1 VMSHQMAQVSASH
14 ERVRRTAGAVLIRN
28 GAVTSSI
35 RSQISAVTTL
45 AAAWSGP
52 GRTFAC
58 STLILGRCM
67 LSWHFSPR
75 ELALRSYPVIP
86 IIPRLDG
93 GRRSRAK
100 AGWHTGTVVVYAS
113 ARKSPTHVVMLGFPT
128 APHGPRTRR
137 HGGKDYADPASRLGV
152 RRMEANAMMGVA
164 SDMIDACLV
173 RQAQTGDQQA
183 IADLLRLTRP
193 IAERAVVR
201 QFGDYQ
207 SADDLSQTSL
217 LVVLTGLHSLRAPEA
232 YVGWVQGIARN
243 ICRKEVRRKE
253 SVREAAMRLAQHSI
267 TSPTS
272 MIDPLEEAVRLEVRA
287 HLERA
292 LGCLQWR
299 YRVVVIMR
307 AVEGRSYDE
316 IGVALDVPT
325 HLARL
330 WYFRARRRLQDT
342 CSSDDVLVR
351 APSRPS
357 SECVVEFPR
366 NRAGRADHRPPMR
379 PAAVEIASSAAS

>member
-1 VMSHQMAQVSASH
+1 V
-14 ERVRRTAGAVLIRN
+14 
-28 GAVTSSI
+28 
-35 RSQISAVTTL
+35 
-45 AAAWSGP
+45 
-52 GRTFAC
+52 
-58 STLILGRCM
+58 
-67 LSWHFSPR
+67 
-75 ELALRSYPVIP
+75 
-86 IIPRLDG
+86 D
-93 GRRSRAK
+93 
-100 AGWHTGTVVVYAS
+100 
-113 ARKSPTHVVMLGFPT
+113 
-128 APHGPRTRR
+128 
-137 HGGKDYADPASRLGV
+137 
-152 RRMEANAMMGVA
+152 ANAMMGVA

-173 RQAQTGDQQA
+173 RRAQTGDQQA

-207 SADDLSQTSL
+207 SADDLAQTSL
-217 LVVLTGLHSLRAPEA
+217 LVVLSGLRSLRAPEA

-243 ICRKEVRRKE
+243 ICRKEVRCRE
-253 SVREAAMRLAQHSI
+253 SVREAATRLAQHNI
-267 TSPTS
+267 TAPTS

-316 IGVALDVPT
+316 IGAALDVPT